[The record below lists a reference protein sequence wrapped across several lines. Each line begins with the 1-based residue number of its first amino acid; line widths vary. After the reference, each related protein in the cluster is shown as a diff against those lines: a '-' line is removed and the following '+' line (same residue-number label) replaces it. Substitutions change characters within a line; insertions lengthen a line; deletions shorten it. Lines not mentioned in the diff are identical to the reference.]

1 MDEFKKEVRF
11 VVKISAIFAL
21 LWFASN
27 YAYNYG
33 LLYTSV
39 TSSVIL
45 SSTNPTWIYLI
56 SLSCIVPQMHRK
68 KFSIIKLLLVITSL
82 CGFITIAMQDKS
94 SEGGSLVGDLFTVL
108 SAIFFAFYS
117 IFLKVAIPEEQEAT
131 FKFSWFLGFVGLI
144 NDVAILPLFF
154 IFNLTGLEVFQW
166 PNR

>member
-1 MDEFKKEVRF
+1 
-11 VVKISAIFAL
+11 
-21 LWFASN
+21 
-27 YAYNYG
+27 
-33 LLYTSV
+33 
-39 TSSVIL
+39 
-45 SSTNPTWIYLI
+45 
-56 SLSCIVPQMHRK
+56 
-68 KFSIIKLLLVITSL
+68 
-82 CGFITIAMQDKS
+82 MQDKS

-154 IFNLTGLEVFQW
+154 IFNWTGLEVFQW

>member
-1 MDEFKKEVRF
+1 MDAFKKEVRF

-68 KFSIIKLLLVITSL
+68 
-82 CGFITIAMQDKS
+82 
-94 SEGGSLVGDLFTVL
+94 
-108 SAIFFAFYS
+108 
-117 IFLKVAIPEEQEAT
+117 
-131 FKFSWFLGFVGLI
+131 
-144 NDVAILPLFF
+144 
-154 IFNLTGLEVFQW
+154 
-166 PNR
+166 